1 MTDFFDHRDVDGLKV
16 PFLVKSSSAAQSFTI
31 NVTRVEH
38 NVKVDETLFVKPGGD
53 R

>member
-1 MTDFFDHRDVDGLKV
+1 VTTVSRRLIVTALLLGWSQV
-16 PFLVKSSSAAQSFTI
+16 AAALSFTLT
-31 NVTRVEH
+31 VSRVEH